1 MSPTVDVSPVLPFS
15 DFTLPSIS
23 DFTLPS
29 IWMSSVSSILTMG
42 LDAIDMGMA
51 PRRATLLSMM
61 RPMMNVGS
69 SLSPLMRIVMP
80 SSPGGL
86 STDAS
91 NL

>member
-1 MSPTVDVSPVLPFS
+1 MSRIVDVSLVPLFS
-15 DFTLPSIS
+15 DFTLPS
-23 DFTLPS
+23 TCT
-29 IWMSSVSSILTMG
+29 SSVSSILIMG

-51 PRRATLLSMM
+51 PRRASLSTM